1 MAATRRLLS
10 SDHLPLELRRIA
22 WAEHLAALAL
32 RPTDDAPAAGVIDS
46 FRSNTGAVLASLSG
60 EGQRLEGNGVGP
72 GKVLVLLPRS
82 GRANLRAERGVLD
95 LVAGDLVVIDAGASC
110 SVTWAG
116 DWEALLLLFPAGPLL
131 ARLGRRRIDYPQVL
145 GSSVAGQAV
154 GALLRSLAT
163 NLDSLQQA
171 DASAGE
177 LAIVELLASAM
188 LGELKAPEGD
198 LTSVQSAHF
207 RRIATA
213 IDRQL
218 GNSDLTPTRIAQQE
232 GMSTR
237 YLQRLFE
244 KRGESFSDY
253 VRAQRLQRCRA
264 DLLDPNRDGDSIA
277 AISLRWG
284 FRDQAHFSRAFSSV
298 LGVTPTDLRRS
309 RVIDEGD
316 YALRGKPSTPVTPRS
331 ARLKPASVAPVG
343 TSARLSGDPVG
354 RHHVPAT
361 VHTVHWGFISRAL
374 PPVLRVDPGEV
385 VTIETLTQH
394 AGDDWERMIAGDRD
408 AEDVFEWTEQ
418 GKAIERRGAG
428 PIDASV
434 FGRGAG
440 EGFGVH
446 ICTGPIHVNGAEP
459 GDILEVEVLD
469 IRPRPSRNPLYP
481 GKAFASNASA
491 WWGYHYKHPLDPVD
505 RHETITIFEI
515 EIEAPAAARPLYS
528 YRWTPQTDPYGVVH
542 STMDYPGV
550 RVDHRT
556 VLHCADALAGIAVPA
571 RMHFGFMAV
580 APKEA
585 GFVDSI
591 PPGSFG
597 GNIDNWRAGK
607 GSRIYLPVS
616 VEGALFSVGDGHFAQ
631 SDGEINGT
639 GLECSLTGDFR
650 FRLHKAR
657 QEPSFLRGLKGPL
670 IETPDAWVIQSFSYP
685 NYLRELGS
693 SAQSEVY
700 RKSTVDLAL
709 RNAFREARRFLIDAF
724 GFTEDEALTLMS
736 LVVDFGV
743 TQVADGNLGVHA
755 TIDKKILHAR
765 PRLGR
770 GTA

>member
-1 MAATRRLLS
+1 MAAFRPLSLDHYPLDQRRQ
-10 SDHLPLELRRIA
+10 A
-22 WAEHLAALAL
+22 WIEHLAELTI
-32 RPTDDAPAAGVIDS
+32 RPADEIQTGSGVIDV
-46 FRSNTGAVLASLSG
+46 FRCTSGAVLASLAG
-60 EGQRLEGNGVGP
+60 EAQALEGTVAGS

-82 GRANLRAERGVLD
+82 GRAGLRSGRGMID
-95 LVAGDLVVIDAGASC
+95 LAAGDLVVIDAGGSYSLSWQA
-110 SVTWAG
+110 
-116 DWEALLLLFPAGPLL
+116 DWEAFGFLLPVRPLA
-131 ARLGRRRIDYPQVL
+131 ARLGRRRIDYPRVL

-154 GALLRSLAT
+154 CALLRSLAT
-163 NLDSLQQA
+163 NLDMLQHA

-177 LAIVELLASAM
+177 VAVVELLASAM
-188 LGELKAPEGD
+188 LGEIKAPEGD
-198 LTSVQSAHF
+198 LTGVQAAHF

-213 IDRQL
+213 IDRRL
-218 GNSDLTPTRIAQQE
+218 AEPDLTPSQVAQAE

-244 KRGESFSDY
+244 KREESFSEY
-253 VRAQRLQRCRA
+253 VRAQRLQRCRT
-264 DLLDPNRDGDSIA
+264 DLLDPNHDGDSIA
-277 AISLRWG
+277 TISLRWG
-284 FRDQAHFSRAFSSV
+284 FRDQAHFSRAFAAGFG
-298 LGVTPTDLRRS
+298 LTPTDLRRS
-309 RVIDEGD
+309 RDVGATD
-316 YALRGKPSTPVTPRS
+316 YGLRGKPSTPVPAPS
-331 ARLKPASVAPVG
+331 GRLKPALFAPLE
-343 TSARLSGDPVG
+343 ARPERTGAPTG
-354 RHHVPAT
+354 RRYVPAT
-361 VHTVHWGFISRAL
+361 VDTVHWGFISRTL
-374 PPVLRVDPGEV
+374 PPVLRIEPGEV

-394 AGDDWERMIAGDRD
+394 AGDDWDRMIAGDAG
-408 AEDVFEWTEQ
+408 AESVFEWTPR

-446 ICTGPIHVNGAEP
+446 ICTGPIHVRGAEP
-459 GDILEVEVLD
+459 GDVLEVEILD
-469 IRPRPSRNPLYP
+469 VRPRPSGNPHHA

-491 WWGYHYKHPLDPVD
+491 WWGYHYNDPLDPAD

-515 EIEAPAAARPLYS
+515 DVEAPDAARPLYS

-542 STMDYPGV
+542 STIDYPGV
-550 RVDHRT
+550 RVDHGTVRHRT
-556 VLHCADALAGIAVPA
+556 EALSNLVVPA

-580 APKEA
+580 APREA

-591 PPGSFG
+591 PPGPFG

-639 GLECSLTGDFR
+639 GLECSLTGEFR
-650 FRLHKAR
+650 FRLHKAG
-657 QEPSFLRGLKGPL
+657 QEPAFLRGLRGPL
-670 IETPDAWVIQSFSYP
+670 IETADSWVIQSFSYS

-709 RNAFREARRFLIDAF
+709 RNAFRQARRFLIDAF
-724 GFTEDEALTLMS
+724 GFSEDEALTLMS
-736 LVVDFGV
+736 LVVDFGI

-755 TIDKKILHAR
+755 LIDKKILRDSR
-765 PRLGR
+765 PAVDR
-770 GTA
+770 GA